1 MSCFVVTVITAREI
15 YAKMGHE
22 GHVTTREKNIPDSND
37 NVFIPIWTQAH
48 YERANTL
55 PLLAAELI
63 YEAPL
68 TLGGLGRNV

>member
-1 MSCFVVTVITAREI
+1 MITAREI
-15 YAKMGHE
+15 YAKTGHK
-22 GHVTTREKNIPDSND
+22 GHVTTGEKNVPDSND
-37 NVFIPIWTQAH
+37 NAFIPIWTRAH

-68 TLGGLGRNV
+68 TLGGPGGNV